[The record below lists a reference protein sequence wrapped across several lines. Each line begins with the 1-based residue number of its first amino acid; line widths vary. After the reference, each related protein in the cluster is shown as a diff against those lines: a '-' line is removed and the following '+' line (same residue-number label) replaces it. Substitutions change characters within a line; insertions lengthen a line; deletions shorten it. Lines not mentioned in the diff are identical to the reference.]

1 MRGHGEGAFKKIAS
15 PETNV
20 IPAGGSCTHITVWP
34 GKIHMLHF
42 TFSIPNLGINA
53 NLKLES
59 SFALAVAP
67 LVLLNSVKY
76 NISFNIRHLY

>member
-1 MRGHGEGAFKKIAS
+1 
-15 PETNV
+15 
-20 IPAGGSCTHITVWP
+20 
-34 GKIHMLHF
+34 MLHF

-67 LVLLNSVKY
+67 LVLLNSVQY
-76 NISFNIRHLY
+76 NISFNIRHLC